1 MSYALTQAIWVSI
14 SSLFFVTVH
23 LAFGRKTAA
32 RPLYILGLILAIS
45 FILPVKLPLL
55 RMEIPESTA
64 LEAVFSA
71 ESAELPALPDNT
83 ANGTDTI
90 YPGVSAP
97 QVPTA
102 NEKESVFPTETVVLA
117 IYLAGVFATLFCTF
131 YRYCRAV
138 KTLQRCG
145 RAPTEREKRIF
156 TELCRKQGV
165 SRMPRLL
172 VCPESAIGSSV
183 MFGFIKQ
190 TVLIADGLKE
200 EDLALILGH
209 ELTHCKRK
217 DPIMKA
223 FLAFLGAI
231 YWFNPAVFLFNRTM
245 HRLCEESCDETL
257 LRGSSQES
265 KIQYCRLLVAAASA
279 RNAENKAI
287 MTSFKGGKKTMKKRL
302 ENILNTKSKVVTAV
316 VIVSLLLVTML
327 TSAIY
332 FTLPADNVK
341 VAYLDSWDKVWSSL
355 DDKDTVTSDFTIEYE
370 YSLDSDII
378 TVTGAVNGKAFE
390 VAGKLAYANH
400 NGAKLFYDFTA
411 DQKGNYNV
419 KHLSLQLAQYTEI
432 DGEKFGAPEGYNW
445 DHALKAFFETYAKEN
460 PNYKNMLALYLN
472 PVDTD
477 DIVVIEIFIE
487 EDFVTKYSETHD
499 VSIQTEYNPHLNWF
513 VYWYAENGAFTL
525 DETLT
530 PPAYITIDKTK

>member
-23 LAFGRKTAA
+23 LVFGRKIAA

-71 ESAELPALPDNT
+71 ESVELPALPDNT

-279 RNAENKAI
+279 RNAKNKAL
-287 MTSFKGGKKTMKKRL
+287 MTSFKGGKIQMKRRL
-302 ENILNTKSKVVTAV
+302 NNILTEKSKKLTALIICATLALVMVSSVVYAV
-316 VIVSLLLVTML
+316 VVPKFPNENNSDIGTIGIIAPLTDSELQKIEDEIRTARGEANNKFTDEENEIIIEQSTKHSIENKTNGYVKNGKYKDIASML
-327 TSAIY
+327 T
-332 FTLPADNVK
+332 
-341 VAYLDSWDKVWSSL
+341 
-355 DDKDTVTSDFTIEYE
+355 KD
-370 YSLDSDII
+370 
-378 TVTGAVNGKAFE
+378 G
-390 VAGKLAYANH
+390 
-400 NGAKLFYDFTA
+400 
-411 DQKGNYNV
+411 
-419 KHLSLQLAQYTEI
+419 
-432 DGEKFGAPEGYNW
+432 
-445 DHALKAFFETYAKEN
+445 
-460 PNYKNMLALYLN
+460 
-472 PVDTD
+472 
-477 DIVVIEIFIE
+477 
-487 EDFVTKYSETHD
+487 
-499 VSIQTEYNPHLNWF
+499 
-513 VYWYAENGAFTL
+513 
-525 DETLT
+525 
-530 PPAYITIDKTK
+530 